1 VSLNRQ
7 KDSSF
12 INKLKFT
19 KLDRNKVIRKALV
32 MANSYYQ
39 SGHIKLAENVY
50 NKILEIDPEHPDAL
64 YMAGVIARQNGKYDL
79 AANFI
84 KSAIRI
90 APERAAYHISQQGYF

>member
-1 VSLNRQ
+1 M
-7 KDSSF
+7 
-12 INKLKFT
+12 NKHKSIG
-19 KLDRNKVIRKALV
+19 LDREETIRKAFA

-64 YMAGVIARQNGKYDL
+64 HMAGVIARQNGKYDL
-79 AANFI
+79 AASFI

-90 APERAAYHISQQGYF
+90 APEKAA